1 MTEARNFPFFQSIR
15 NVTFLEMESDILM
28 QFTMQFDFIAGSF
41 LFIDFT
47 SQLINNQDVV
57 WEGGADRDS
66 FSNF

>member
-1 MTEARNFPFFQSIR
+1 
-15 NVTFLEMESDILM
+15 MESDILM